1 MLRSIIILLVFFG
14 LLFYF
19 KEPLTKVA
27 PGFDQLHSAYSDSF
41 KQLFKEITSATSSAV
56 INDTQNYVPSMSNIS
71 SDIANLSNIS
81 SNISTDIKTISNIAN
96 QIATSTP
103 TINTS
108 TSPTVDTSTAGQS
121 VLDSSEI
128 NKDLLPVTSNQQEG
142 SLSVQGIISD
152 TNKERAAQGLPN
164 LSVNDK
170 LTLSAES
177 KLQDMFKNQYF
188 EHVSP
193 SGQSVS
199 DVVRQTGYDYI
210 VVGEN
215 LALGVFGGDQQVV
228 DAWMASPGHRRNI
241 LDSRYQ
247 DIGIAVGKG
256 LYQGRTQ
263 WLIVQH
269 FGKPLS
275 ACSSPSNSIK
285 TSIDTQK
292 ADVANLE
299 SQITTT
305 RAQIDTLSGDT
316 YVAKASEYNSLVIDY
331 NTKLTNLKNTI
342 DTYNQTVK
350 QFNTCAGISNIGS

>member
-1 MLRSIIILLVFFG
+1 MLRSIIILFVFFG
-14 LLFYF
+14 ALFYF
-19 KEPLTKVA
+19 RAPLANVA
-27 PGFDQLHSAYSDSF
+27 PGFAQLHSAYSDSF
-41 KQLFKEITSATSSAV
+41 KQLFNEVTSATSSA
-56 INDTQNYVPSMSNIS
+56 ILKQGQNYIPSLSNIS
-71 SDIANLSNIS
+71 SDISNIS
-81 SNISTDIKTISNIAN
+81 NVASDISNVSSNISNIAN
-96 QIATSTP
+96 QIATSSP
-103 TINTS
+103 VVNTKV
-108 TSPTVDTSTAGQS
+108 SPTADPSSAGQS
-121 VLDSSEI
+121 VLGESQTNS
-128 NKDLLPVTSNQQEG
+128 DLLPVTSDQQEG
-142 SLSVQGIISD
+142 DLSVQGIISD
-152 TNKERAAQGLPN
+152 TNKERALQGLPN
-164 LSVNDK
+164 LNVSDK
-170 LTLSAES
+170 LNQSAEF

-228 DAWMASPGHRRNI
+228 DAWMASPGHKRNI
-241 LDSRYQ
+241 LDPRYQ
-247 DIGIAVGKG
+247 DIGLAVGKG

-275 ACSSPSNSIK
+275 ACSSPSDSIK

-299 SQITTT
+299 TQITTT
-305 RAQIDTLSGDT
+305 RAQIDSLTGDA
-316 YVAKASEYNSLVIDY
+316 YLAKANEYNALVIDY
-331 NTKLTNLKNTI
+331 NTKLTNLKQTI

-350 QFNTCAGISNIGS
+350 QFNTCAGITSN